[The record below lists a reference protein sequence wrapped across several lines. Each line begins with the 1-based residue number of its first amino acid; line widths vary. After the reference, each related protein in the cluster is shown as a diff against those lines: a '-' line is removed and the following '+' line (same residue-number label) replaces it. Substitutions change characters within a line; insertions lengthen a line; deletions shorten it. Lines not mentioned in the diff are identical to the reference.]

1 MKAKNNNSVILFTL
15 VISLILTIMPLPI
28 GVDAFRPNWA
38 LLVVAYWSIA
48 LPHRVNVLFAWM
60 IGFIIDVLLGSI
72 LGINAFAT
80 ALVVYVTANNYQ
92 KIRNFSL
99 WQQSFI
105 IGLLAAL
112 YHLIIFWLQR
122 FIFDVDFSVSYLK
135 PVLTSAAI
143 WPVVFLLLRK
153 IRRQFRVQ

>member
-1 MKAKNNNSVILFTL
+1 MKAKHNNSVILFTL

-48 LPHRVNVLFAWM
+48 LPNRVNVLFAWM
-60 IGFIIDVLLGSI
+60 IGFIIDVLLGSV

-80 ALVVYVTANNYQ
+80 ALVVYVSANNYQ

-105 IGLLAAL
+105 IGLLVAL

-122 FIFDVDFSVSYLK
+122 FIFDVDFSISYLK
-135 PVLTSAAI
+135 PVLTSAII

-153 IRRQFRVQ
+153 IRRQFKVH